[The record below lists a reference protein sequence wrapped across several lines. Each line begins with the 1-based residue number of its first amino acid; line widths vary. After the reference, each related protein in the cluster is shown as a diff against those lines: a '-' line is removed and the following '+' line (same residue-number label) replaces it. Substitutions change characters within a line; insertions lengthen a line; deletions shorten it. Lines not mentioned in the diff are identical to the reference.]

1 MRASFMFSNRANV
14 QQGTKGISRFM
25 SDSNEGLCS
34 IECMIL
40 DVKAPRVDTDS
51 DHAECVLTRKSTTG
65 AHPVHGVNILQAGSW
80 TQGTRILVEAKRM
93 MMFDFG
99 KDVAQC
105 VVVTDSSLIKSAVER
120 RALWLQERVDPGC
133 ICVENWR
140 GEYNIVDRATNAV
153 SVAVLRRHLET
164 LKRSGA
170 RDVIS

>member
-1 MRASFMFSNRANV
+1 MRASFMSSNRANV

-25 SDSNEGLCS
+25 SESNEGVCS
-34 IECMIL
+34 IVRMIL
-40 DVKAPRVDTDS
+40 DVKATRVDTDS

-80 TQGTRILVEAKRM
+80 TQETRILLEAKRM
-93 MMFDFG
+93 MMIDFG

-105 VVVTDSSLIKSAVER
+105 VVGTDSSSIKSAVER
-120 RALWLQERVDPGC
+120 HMLWLQERVDSGG

-140 GEYNIVDRATNAV
+140 GECDIADSATKAA
-153 SVAVLRRHLET
+153 SVEVLRTHLKT

-170 RDVIS
+170 GDVIS